1 MGLALSSYKSK
12 RKEKKYYKRKLKKQL
27 KEAEECITRLLQ
39 QLQLENESLDQH
51 QSSAGSRPEAE
62 TAHVDCEVAEM
73 EGDVQALERKLFL
86 EEIAVN
92 VTDERCDFLDKNYRQ
107 AYISVNVSSELLQ
120 NNESGLHRQ
129 SLMCHASLEEL
140 KLKQEAC
147 QFSQFQKA

>member
-12 RKEKKYYKRKLKKQL
+12 RKEKKYYKR
-27 KEAEECITRLLQ
+27 
-39 QLQLENESLDQH
+39 SLDQH
-51 QSSAGSRPEAE
+51 QSSAGSRPGAE

-86 EEIAVN
+86 EEIALN
-92 VTDERCDFLDKNYRQ
+92 VTDERCDFLDKNHR
-107 AYISVNVSSELLQ
+107 LLQ

-129 SLMCHASLEEL
+129 STVCNASLEEL

-147 QFSQFQKA
+147 QFSQFQKANPLEDWIVCSLPNIFFNDLQL